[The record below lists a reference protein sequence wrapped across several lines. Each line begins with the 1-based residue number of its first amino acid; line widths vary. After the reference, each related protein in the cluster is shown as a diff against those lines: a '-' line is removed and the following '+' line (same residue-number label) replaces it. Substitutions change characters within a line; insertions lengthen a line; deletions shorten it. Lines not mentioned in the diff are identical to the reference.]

1 MLLLAHSYFLSADAK
16 QLARMKPYPP
26 LATMLVA
33 GLLRDNGHAL
43 RIFDAMLASGV
54 DAFRAELAAYRP
66 TLVGILE
73 DNFNFLTKMC
83 TMRMREATL
92 AMIAAARQQGCR
104 VVVNGSDSADHPQL
118 YLDAGADAVIFG
130 EAEMT
135 MLEIADIVRADAA
148 ASLSHV
154 AGVAIRD
161 ASGAVTRFTSRAAMR
176 DLDLLP
182 LPAWD
187 LVDVNAYRHAW
198 TTAHGRFSWNIVS
211 SRGCPF
217 GCNWCAKPVF
227 GRRYSQR
234 SPECV
239 GEEMR
244 RLKVEVQPDH
254 LWFCDDIFGLT
265 AQWIVRFA
273 GAVRARHARIPFMI
287 QCRADLIT
295 AEVARALSD
304 AGAEEV
310 GLGVESGS
318 QRILDAME
326 KGTAV
331 DDVRQATRLLKQRGV
346 RACWFL
352 QLGYPGETWDDL
364 RKTRALLHD
373 EWPDDIGVSV
383 AYPLPG
389 TKFYEAVK
397 EQLGARHNWE
407 DTSELAMLFQG
418 TYTTAFYRRIRDLFH
433 DEVRSRI
440 PDARPEVSL
449 YAHRRTGPC
458 IHATAWPAARRVA
471 LGHRTDHCRRRYRER
486 AGHPVS
492 LSARISRV
500 AAGVR
505 GAGGLEP
512 FFARRSR

>member
-1 MLLLAHSYFLSADAK
+1 MLLLAHSYFLCADAK

-26 LATMLVA
+26 LATMLA
-33 GLLRDNGHAL
+33 GGLLREMGHPV

-66 TLVGILE
+66 SLVGILE

-92 AMIAAARQQGCR
+92 EMIAAARQQGCR
-104 VVVNGSDSADHPQL
+104 VVVNGSDSTDHPDL

-135 MLEIADIVRADAA
+135 MLAIADAFRADAT
-148 ASLSHV
+148 ASFLAV
-154 AGVAIRD
+154 AGLAIRD
-161 ASGAVTRFTSRAAMR
+161 ASGAITRSASRPALR
-176 DLDLLP
+176 ELDQLP

-187 LVDVNAYRHAW
+187 MVDVDAYRHAW
-198 TTAHGRFSWNIVS
+198 NSAHGRFSWNIVS

-217 GCNWCAKPVF
+217 ACNWCAKPVF

-239 GEEMR
+239 AEEMR
-244 RLKVEVQPDH
+244 RLKHEVRPDH

-273 GAVRARHARIPFMI
+273 AAVSDRDARIPFMI
-287 QCRADLIT
+287 QCRADLIS
-295 AEVARALSD
+295 ADVASALAD

-310 GLGVESGS
+310 WLGVESGS
-318 QRILDAME
+318 QRILDAMQ
-326 KGTAV
+326 KGTEV
-331 DDVRQATRLLKQRGV
+331 DDVRRATRRLKQRGI

-364 RKTRALLHD
+364 QETRTLVHD

-389 TKFYEAVK
+389 TRFFEAVK
-397 EQLGARHNWE
+397 EQLGARRNWE

-418 TYTTAFYRRIRDLFH
+418 TFTTVFYRQIRDLLH
-433 DEVRSRI
+433 DEVRTRT
-440 PDARPEVSL
+440 PDEFQWAASAHAAD
-449 YAHRRTGPC
+449 AHRSELP
-458 IHATAWPAARRVA
+458 
-471 LGHRTDHCRRRYRER
+471 
-486 AGHPVS
+486 S
-492 LSARISRV
+492 LIE
-500 AAGVR
+500 
-505 GAGGLEP
+505 L
-512 FFARRSR
+512 